1 MVSRQYPLAVFTTT
15 LLITLTAQPGVA
27 FTINS
32 VTPDYYVPYT
42 LGDAEGAAWIIPP
55 TVIRA
60 GGTNEFKSAEFNLLL
75 SAQ

>member
-32 VTPDYYVPYT
+32 VIPDSYVP
-42 LGDAEGAAWIIPP
+42 
-55 TVIRA
+55 
-60 GGTNEFKSAEFNLLL
+60 
-75 SAQ
+75 